1 VRGRAGPA
9 SAGAVALGVV
19 VGFIWWGGGSRA
31 GISSTPATSD
41 PSRATVSI
49 VPTRSPSDAPASRSE
64 PTPHQGAIDAAA
76 ARGLEVW
83 IDVDLAQR
91 WLEGPE
97 TFATTVMKLAPL
109 ARRPGVVGFK
119 IADELGYQDGFEAAW
134 QVRAFLESAA
144 TALRRIAPDKQ
155 IMVDLLV
162 PELGC
167 APGILSIVS
176 TSSLCA
182 QQLRARYPAL
192 TLTSVDGYIRSG
204 LIDVVDLSTDL
215 LSEAT
220 YATWGITS
228 AQAQRAAW
236 QEVNILHWPRRVTL
250 HERHSLAHP
259 GTYAGT
265 SADAQRDADLYAWIP
280 LSLGASGVDVW
291 AWQQPEGAVMMRLM
305 DPGLRPNALWRM
317 LIGLRRQGVELY
329 TSFSPTWTDRG
340 VSQDMREL
348 ARVFSGVVVAAGV

>member
-1 VRGRAGPA
+1 VRARAGRA

-19 VGFIWWGGGSRA
+19 VGFIWWGGGPKTA
-31 GISSTPATSD
+31 IPAIPATSD
-41 PSRATVSI
+41 PSRAGGSI
-49 VPTRSPSDAPASRSE
+49 VPSRSPSDEPVGQRE
-64 PTPHQGAIDAAA
+64 PTPYLQTIDAAA
-76 ARGLEVW
+76 AGGLEVW
-83 IDVDLAQR
+83 IDVDLAAR

-97 TFATTVMKLAPL
+97 TFAATVMKLAPL

-119 IADELGYQDGFEAAW
+119 IADELGYQDGFQASW
-134 QVRAFLESAA
+134 QIRAFLESAA
-144 TALRRIAPDKQ
+144 TALHRIAPNKQ
-155 IMVDLLV
+155 ILVDLIV

-167 APGILSIVS
+167 APGMLSIVA
-176 TSSLCA
+176 TSSLCS

-192 TLTSVDGYIRSG
+192 TLSSVDGYIRSD

-215 LSEAT
+215 LPEAT
-220 YATWGITS
+220 YSSWGITG

-236 QEVNILHWPRRVTL
+236 QEVNILHWSRHVTL

-259 GTYAGT
+259 DTYTGTWT
-265 SADAQRDADLYAWIP
+265 DAQQDADLYAWIP
-280 LSLGASGVDVW
+280 LSQGASGVDVW
-291 AWQQPEGAVMMRLM
+291 AWQQPKDSVMMRLM

-340 VSQDMREL
+340 VPQDMRKL
-348 ARVFSGVVVAAGV
+348 ARVFSGVLVAAGV

>member
-1 VRGRAGPA
+1 
-9 SAGAVALGVV
+9 VAALCVAI
-19 VGFIWWGGGSRA
+19 GFIWQGGGPKTD
-31 GISSTPATSD
+31 ISSAPAFSD
-41 PSRATVSI
+41 PSRATASV
-49 VPTRSPSDAPASRSE
+49 VPSPSLSDEPASKSE
-64 PTPHQGAIDAAA
+64 PTPHQQAIDTAAA
-76 ARGLEVW
+76 WGLEVW

-119 IADELGYQDGFEAAW
+119 IADELGYQDGFQTSS

-144 TALRRIAPDKQ
+144 TALRKIAPNKQ
-155 IMVDLLV
+155 ILVDLLV

-167 APGILSIVS
+167 APGILSVVA

-192 TLTSVDGYIRSG
+192 TLSSVDSYIRSG

-215 LSEAT
+215 LPEAT
-220 YATWGITS
+220 YASWGITI

-236 QEVNILHWPRRVTL
+236 REVDILHWSRRITL
-250 HERHSLAHP
+250 HERHALAHA

-265 SADAQRDADLYAWIP
+265 WADAQRDADIYAWIP
-280 LSLGASGVDVW
+280 LSQGASGVNVW
-291 AWQQPEGAVMMRLM
+291 AWQQPEGAAMMRLM

-317 LIGLRRQGVELY
+317 LIGLRRRGVELY

-340 VSQDMREL
+340 VPQDMRKL
-348 ARVFSGVVVAAGV
+348 AKVFSGVFVAAGV

>member
-1 VRGRAGPA
+1 VRAGAGPA

-19 VGFIWWGGGSRA
+19 VGFIWWGSGPKA
-31 GISSTPATSD
+31 AIPAAPATLHASH
-41 PSRATVSI
+41 AAGSI
-49 VPTRSPSDAPASRSE
+49 VPSRSPSDGPASQRE
-64 PTPHQGAIDAAA
+64 PTPYQQAIDTAAA
-76 ARGLEVW
+76 GGLDVW
-83 IDVDLAQR
+83 IDVDLAAR

-97 TFATTVMKLAPL
+97 TLATTVMKLVPL

-119 IADELGYQDGFEAAW
+119 IADELGYQDGFQSSW
-134 QVRAFLESAA
+134 QIRAFLESAA
-144 TALRRIAPDKQ
+144 TALHRIAPDKE
-155 IMVDLLV
+155 ILVDLIV

-167 APGILSIVS
+167 APGLLSIAA

-192 TLTSVDGYIRSG
+192 TLSSVDGYIRSG

-215 LSEAT
+215 LPEAT
-220 YATWGITS
+220 YSSWGITA

-236 QEVNILHWPRRVTL
+236 EEVNILHWSRHLTL
-250 HERHSLAHP
+250 HERHSLAHA
-259 GTYAGT
+259 GSYAGT
-265 SADAQRDADLYAWIP
+265 WTDAQRDADLYAWIP
-280 LSLGASGVDVW
+280 LSEGASGVDVW
-291 AWQQPEGAVMMRLM
+291 AWQQPTGSVMMRLM

-340 VSQDMREL
+340 VTQDMRKL
-348 ARVFSGVVVAAGV
+348 ARVFSGVLVAAGV

>member
-1 VRGRAGPA
+1 MRRGAGYA
-9 SAGAVALGVV
+9 SAGVVALGVA
-19 VGFIWWGGGSRA
+19 VGFIWRGGGPETGIPSAPAFSRPSLA
-31 GISSTPATSD
+31 TPSVV
-41 PSRATVSI
+41 PS
-49 VPTRSPSDAPASRSE
+49 RSPSDEPASQGD
-64 PTPHQGAIDAAA
+64 PTPHQRAIDAAA

-91 WLEGPE
+91 WLEGPKI
-97 TFATTVMKLAPL
+97 FATTVMKLPPL

-119 IADELGYQDGFEAAW
+119 IADELGYQDGFQTSR

-144 TALRRIAPDKQ
+144 TALRRIAPKKQ
-155 IMVDLLV
+155 ILVDLLV

-167 APGILSIVS
+167 APGILSIVA

-192 TLTSVDGYIRSG
+192 TLSSVDGYIRSG

-215 LSEAT
+215 LPEAT
-220 YATWGITS
+220 YASWGITS

-236 QEVNILHWPRRVTL
+236 QEVNILHWSSRITL
-250 HERHSLAHP
+250 HERHALAHP

-265 SADAQRDADLYAWIP
+265 WADAQRDADIYAWIP
-280 LSLGASGVDVW
+280 LSQGASGVTVW

-317 LIGLRRQGVELY
+317 LIGLRRRGVELY

-340 VSQDMREL
+340 VPQDMRKL
-348 ARVFSGVVVAAGV
+348 ARVFSGVLVAAGV